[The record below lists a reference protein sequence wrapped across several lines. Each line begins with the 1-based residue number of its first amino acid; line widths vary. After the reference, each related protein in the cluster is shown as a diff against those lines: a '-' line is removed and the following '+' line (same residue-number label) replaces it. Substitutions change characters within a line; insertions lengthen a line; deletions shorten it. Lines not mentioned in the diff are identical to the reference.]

1 MATIIDLKEHLE
13 NGGKIRRPFWKEGEW
28 IRIFNHA
35 FVDNACVGFPF
46 LPEDALYCDWEVY
59 KEPKKKFEIT
69 RTGLYKTIKGRKA
82 FVSCEVKY
90 PTLKA
95 PFYGLV
101 EGSLSTRW
109 WAKDGKTLCDISED
123 EKEFDIVS
131 EWED

>member
-59 KEPKKKFEIT
+59 REPFEIT
-69 RTGLYKTIKGRKA
+69 HTGIYKTRGGRQVYISYIEIR
-82 FVSCEVKY
+82 FV
-90 PTLKA
+90 
-95 PFYGLV
+95 YGV
-101 EGSLSTRW
+101 FEGEINIQNWNVDGSLIT
-109 WAKDGKTLCDISED
+109 G
-123 EKEFDIVS
+123 EKSDDDIVS
-131 EWED
+131 EWEN